1 MFKSLFGT
9 SEPVKKKAP
18 KANINS
24 SLQNIRS
31 AQETLDKREAHL
43 EKQIAK
49 LLQSAKA
56 KMQKKNKK
64 GAMYDMKRK
73 KMLDKELNGIQN
85 KKLTLET
92 QILALENAQMNQ
104 NVFKAVQEGTKT
116 MKNIQKNVNIDE
128 VENMMDDLQELGEDQ
143 EAINE
148 ALGQP
153 LQDFDDDE
161 LLAELDDL
169 EDEVAEVE
177 EIGGVT
183 HEVVDLPE
191 APSKKI
197 PAKEVEEI
205 SAEDKE
211 LAELDAML
219 N

>member
-1 MFKSLFGT
+1 MFKSLFG
-9 SEPVKKKAP
+9 SSKPAKKKTP

-31 AQETLDKREAHL
+31 TQETLDKREAHL

-56 KMQKKNKK
+56 KLQMKNKK

-73 KMLDKELNGIQN
+73 KMLDKELTGIQN

-92 QILALENAQMNQ
+92 QVLALENAQMNQ
-104 NVFKAVQEGTKT
+104 KVFKVVQEGTET
-116 MKNIQKNVNIDE
+116 IKNVQKNVNIDE
-128 VENMMDDLQELGEDQ
+128 VENLMEDMQELGEDQ
-143 EAINE
+143 DAINE

-153 LQDFDDDE
+153 MQDFDDDE

-169 EDEVAEVE
+169 EDEVAEVD
-177 EIGGVT
+177 EICGDAGK
-183 HEVVDLPE
+183 VVDLPE
-191 APSKKI
+191 VPSKNIPLEKI
-197 PAKEVEEI
+197 KKTSE
-205 SAEDKE
+205 EDKE